1 MFSSNRQFFSS
12 TFGRF
17 GPSLE
22 GKEDVLST
30 LLQGLKGLESKAMQ
44 VRAPEWLVQEVL
56 GRGIL
61 LVNHVLLKEP
71 QALDRLKRQKGRR
84 IQLKWHQFMCT
95 VKCTPAGLFELSHA
109 MPLES
114 TQAPAGAPGTESAK
128 DGALP
133 NAKEA
138 QARAPDL
145 SIELMES
152 SVIALIQLFANGQKP
167 PLHIQGDV
175 QLAAEINW
183 LVDHVRWDLEDDLAR
198 LVGDVNAHQ
207 LCKVASYVKESM
219 VKFVALANQ
228 SFRRAKGEQHE
239 GEGQAQ

>member
-12 TFGRF
+12 SFGAF
-17 GPSLE
+17 SVA
-22 GKEDVLST
+22 KDDVLST

-44 VRAPEWLVQEVL
+44 VSAPEWLVQEVL
-56 GRGIL
+56 GKGVL

-71 QALDRLKRQKGRR
+71 QALDRLKRQKGRSIR
-84 IQLKWHQFMCT
+84 LKWHQFTCT
-95 VKCTPAGLFELSHA
+95 VKCTPAGLFELSQTT
-109 MPLES
+109 PLES
-114 TQAPAGAPGTESAK
+114 TLAPAGTPETEASK
-128 DGALP
+128 D
-133 NAKEA
+133 A

-152 SVIALIQLFANGQKP
+152 SVIALIQMFASGQKP

-175 QLAAEINW
+175 QLAAEVNW

-198 LVGDVNAHQ
+198 LMGDVNAHQ
-207 LCKVASYVKESM
+207 LCKVAGYVKESM
-219 VKFVALANQ
+219 AKFVSLANA
-228 SFRRAKGEQHE
+228 SLRRSKGAQHE